1 MVILDTSYWIE
12 FLKNKAPNSDEVRR
26 LLEDRHVI
34 GLSFVM
40 AELLQGCRSEREVN
54 LILAYWESIPK
65 IDESNIWIEAGR
77 LSYKKKLFVKGIGI
91 IDAAI
96 LVVSIRFKYLIQL
109 QHTSFSLLLS
119 TIKAIDDLIEI

>member
-77 LSYKKKLFVKGIGI
+77 LSYKKKLFAKGIGI

-96 LVVSIRFKYLIQL
+96 LVVSI
-109 QHTSFSLLLS
+109 QHNYRLLTLDKALLS
-119 TIKAIDDLIEI
+119 VLNT